1 MARRARRPDRAQD
14 SRGVVRRRSLGD
26 GVLELIGAHRRPTR
40 WRARSSIRT
49 IPSSSRAAL
58 PAYLLLLD
66 GLISQSPD
74 NVALL
79 SAGAQLFALYGS
91 RFAPPERAVTLTA
104 KARRYGERAICLAHE
119 PACQLARRRLRAL
132 RRRARGTSARRII
145 GPLYSYAV
153 SWLSHLDA
161 TSEDWTAV
169 AELPWVE
176 AVLERAL
183 ALDETYENGAL
194 HGYLGILN
202 SLRPPALGG
211 KPDVARAHFERAI
224 ELSGGRDLSIKVEY
238 ARRYARLVFDQELHD
253 RLLTE
258 VLNAPVEAPL
268 YTLFNVLAK
277 QEAQTLLASLEGVL
291 LMRDRRSQRC
301 IRVAGRAVAR
311 RCCSRCRPAPA
322 NAVDIKIATVAPDG
336 SRWMQQMRAGAE
348 EVGSANRRA
357 ASRSSSIPAASW
369 ATTPRYCARF
379 ASASCKAARS
389 PPVGSAS
396 ATAR

>member
-1 MARRARRPDRAQD
+1 VAGARAGSIVRKLAGVCAVAVLATGCSIIGDKAAGTLAAVVLNQD
-14 SRGVVRRRSLGD
+14 DPALVESG
-26 GVLELIGAHRRPTR
+26 
-40 WRARSSIRT
+40 
-49 IPSSSRAAL
+49 L
-58 PAYLLLLD
+58 PAYLLLVD

-91 RFAPPERAVTLTA
+91 RLAPPERAVTLTG
-104 KARRYGERAICLAHE
+104 KARRYGARAICLAHE
-119 PACQLARRRLRAL
+119 PACRWQGAEYSRLVAELDAVREKD
-132 RRRARGTSARRII
+132 I

-153 SWLSHLDA
+153 SWLSNLDA

-183 ALDETYENGAL
+183 ALDETYESGAL

-211 KPDVARAHFERAI
+211 KPDVAREHFERAV

-253 RLLTE
+253 RLLTD
-258 VLNAPVEAPL
+258 VLNAPVDAPL

-277 QEAQTLLASLEGVL
+277 QEAQTLLATSKE
-291 LMRDRRSQRC
+291 
-301 IRVAGRAVAR
+301 
-311 RCCSRCRPAPA
+311 
-322 NAVDIKIATVAPDG
+322 
-336 SRWMQQMRAGAE
+336 
-348 EVGSANRRA
+348 
-357 ASRSSSIPAASW
+357 
-369 ATTPRYCARF
+369 YF
-379 ASASCKAARS
+379 
-389 PPVGSAS
+389 
-396 ATAR
+396 

>member
-1 MARRARRPDRAQD
+1 LATATVAGC
-14 SRGVVRRRSLGD
+14 SSLGRVAGNTLTSAILNQD
-26 GVLELIGAHRRPTR
+26 DPELVESG
-40 WRARSSIRT
+40 
-49 IPSSSRAAL
+49 L

-66 GLISQSPD
+66 GLISQRPD

-79 SAGAQLFALYGS
+79 SAGAQTFALYGS
-91 RFAPPERAVTLTA
+91 RFVPPERAATLTA

-119 PACQLARRRLRAL
+119 PACQWHDAEYSRLVTEL
-132 RRRARGTSARRII
+132 EGVSEKDI

-153 SWLSHLDA
+153 SWLSNLDA

-183 ALDETYENGAL
+183 AVDETYENGAL

-224 ELSGGRDLSIKVEY
+224 ELSQGRDLSIKVEY

-277 QEAQTLLASLEGVL
+277 QEAQTLLATSKE
-291 LMRDRRSQRC
+291 
-301 IRVAGRAVAR
+301 
-311 RCCSRCRPAPA
+311 
-322 NAVDIKIATVAPDG
+322 
-336 SRWMQQMRAGAE
+336 
-348 EVGSANRRA
+348 
-357 ASRSSSIPAASW
+357 
-369 ATTPRYCARF
+369 YF
-379 ASASCKAARS
+379 
-389 PPVGSAS
+389 
-396 ATAR
+396 